1 MKLIGEITFHEND
14 PGLIQICPKNQNDL
28 IILHNIIEPRD
39 YIKIAIFRKNE
50 SSMKERN
57 I

>member
-1 MKLIGEITFHEND
+1 MIQ
-14 PGLIQICPKNQNDL
+14 GLIQTCPKNQNDL

>member
-28 IILHNIIEPRD
+28 IILHNIIEPGD
-39 YIKIAIFRKNE
+39 YIKIEFLGKMNQV
-50 SSMKERN
+50 
-57 I
+57 